1 MSTEYRE
8 FKTLEELLRFVDSQI
23 EELRRKLGDLLRL
36 VEEARIKAEQ
46 ERKLKSVLAKVLG
59 TSVEATM
66 PVIELKNIKLLINQT
81 AENEITLIE
90 KLAEA
95 INSKIM
101 QLQAVRKD
109 LEIFSDVDLVA
120 PLRVVIIDGIP
131 RGIIIRL

>member
-66 PVIELKNIKLLINQT
+66 PVIELKNIKLLINPT
-81 AENEITLIE
+81 AENEITLLE
-90 KLAEA
+90 QLAEA